1 MYTLFIRKYGNHY
14 VPYTTEDSVKECK
27 TLADMYFNDND
38 CEIRDGN
45 GLIVARRSRTSNWET
60 I

>member
-1 MYTLFIRKYGNHY
+1 MYTLFIRKYGNPWHE
-14 VPYTTEDSVKECK
+14 YTTEGSVKECK
-27 TLADMYFNDND
+27 TWADMYFNDND

-45 GLIVARRSRTSNWET
+45 GLIVAHRSRTSNWET